1 MFIYVEYEHSLKA
14 IVVEHTRVRCSPTE
28 SFSPEDT
35 NDFNRARTYYVRSCH
50 KDRIYEAVKI
60 IHMTETLEEMATF
73 RGTRPR
79 RPVEAEQNDCEMN
92 TWATAC
98 RDGEHIQEQ
107 QRQRQIDDALL
118 EYGLSPLPTSDPTEF
133 PRKLQAVMEEV
144 DRLKRQRRCSCAC
157 TAARSDDLMSK
168 SAYTQLKRKYEAL
181 LEKVGQLEK
190 RNMDHQECQRLK
202 ISRSEGSLASATA
215 RDVPAAA
222 IQAEAWAAQH
232 VPNGNTPTQ
241 EDNPEP
247 DASSE
252 NVAESAD
259 DDSVHQQRT
268 DHRPPENDY
277 MEDGIKTLKIGS
289 AREDGKIYAGRHFWI
304 EKQDWDTLFS
314 APTDVRFCSVAA
326 SLFWTPEELS
336 ERSVTGLP
344 ARYPSPHDKALQPR
358 PPLTPE
364 KLDTLKDLFR
374 IYAGKDAFTARRLNA
389 VRRHL
394 SNKICDIR
402 RAKYRRR
409 RKKNANKA

>member
-202 ISRSEGSLASATA
+202 ISRSGS
-215 RDVPAAA
+215 
-222 IQAEAWAAQH
+222 
-232 VPNGNTPTQ
+232 TPTQ